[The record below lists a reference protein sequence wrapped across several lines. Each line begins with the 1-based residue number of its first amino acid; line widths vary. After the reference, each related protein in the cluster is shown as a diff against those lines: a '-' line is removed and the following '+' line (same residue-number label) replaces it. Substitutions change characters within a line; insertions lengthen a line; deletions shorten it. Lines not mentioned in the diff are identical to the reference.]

1 MWTPSCTQL
10 AAALS
15 ASYRT
20 YETYD
25 PSNHHYSSLE
35 SFLEKNGI
43 LLTMCMRFNGQIPWL
58 ECTGNGLDVSPFSF
72 NGHDEVSSTNEKK
85 KVQEKHRIA
94 SSWIQQN
101 ISGFRV
107 VSPPVDTGPP
117 VGHILQPNATT
128 IQCLYPMDAATINR
142 DDEGCGPLSSDIH
155 DGSKGYDHAKW
166 YGKLLLKGQIIEFK
180 NSMFGNNRAWDSIPC
195 SEFLGSTAANFSS
208 AVLGEVNNDDRSWTY
223 QRTSEYI
230 IQSWSYIMGHNI
242 CNTSQPLPTPSFND
256 TDFLVY
262 IGPTSW
268 QPQHWEEMLDLMK
281 DTLGEHPNVQTW
293 NEITL
298 HVSADMLND
307 AVQAVF
313 YVKGGIDPRRDE
325 LARRIG
331 ISEARK
337 LHKPLLYVNAIND
350 RYNHSEADLFQCN
363 ASFLTN
369 LRGDST

>member
-25 PSNHHYSSLE
+25 PSNHHHSSLE

-43 LLTMCMRFNGQIPWL
+43 LLTMCMRFNWKIPWL
-58 ECTGNGLDVSPFSF
+58 ECVGSGLDVSPFSF
-72 NGHDEVSSTNEKK
+72 TDHDEVRNTNENKT
-85 KVQEKHRIA
+85 VMHHRIA

-101 ISGFRV
+101 ITGFRV
-107 VSPPVDTGPP
+107 VGPYFDPAP

-128 IQCLYPMDAATINR
+128 IRCLYPIDGATDGR
-142 DDEGCGPLSSDIH
+142 EDEGCGPMRDDIH
-155 DGSKGYDHAKW
+155 YGSKGYDHAKW
-166 YGKLLLKGQIIEFK
+166 YTKLLLKRKIIEFK
-180 NSMFGNNRAWDSIPC
+180 NSRFGNNRTWDSIPC

-262 IGPTSW
+262 FGPTPW
-268 QPQHWEEMLDLMK
+268 QPQHWEEMLFLMK
-281 DTLGEHPNVQTW
+281 DAIVEHPSIQIW

-298 HVSADMLND
+298 DVSADMLND

-313 YVKGGIDPRRDE
+313 YVKGGINPGRDT
-325 LARRIG
+325 LARRIA
-331 ISEARK
+331 IAEARK
-337 LHKPLLYVNAIND
+337 LHKPLLYVNLIHPSHD
-350 RYNHSEADLFQCN
+350 HSEADLFQCDD
-363 ASFLTN
+363 APFSTN
-369 LRGDST
+369 IRGGAA